1 MMRTRLGSIA
11 TLVLTGVTLAL
22 TALTA
27 ASPQTPP
34 TVGGAGGPGQLVF
47 IGTYTSPA
55 SQGIYAARLNP
66 STGELSTPV
75 LAAATRNPSF
85 VAASH
90 DGRFL
95 YAVNEVDA
103 VDGKPGG
110 GVSAF
115 AIDAKAGTLKFINQ
129 QSTVG
134 GGPCHVSV
142 VGSWVFVANY
152 GGGSIVACPVKADGS
167 LEPASSFVQH
177 KGSGAN
183 PQRQAGP
190 HAHGVVPDPTGRFLY
205 VPDLG
210 LDQVKLYKIDA
221 QAPLTPG
228 DPPFTATA
236 PGSGPRHITLSKDG
250 RFAYVITE
258 IACTIQ
264 SFARV
269 PETGALTP
277 LQTIST
283 LPDGQAVE
291 KGFSTAEVLVH
302 PSGRFLVGSNRGHN
316 SLVVYSIDKAGKLTL
331 VQHIPTGGETPR
343 AFNFDPTGG
352 FVVVGNQ
359 NSDLITVFR
368 MDAGTGK
375 LTNTGHTAKVGK
387 PVSFEFVR

>member
-1 MMRTRLGSIA
+1 MRMLSGKLS
-11 TLVLTGVTLAL
+11 TLVLAATVLVLGALA
-22 TALTA
+22 A
-27 ASPQTPP
+27 ASPQGPP
-34 TVGGAGGPGQLVF
+34 AVGGAGGAGELVF
-47 IGTYTSPA
+47 IGTYTGPA
-55 SQGIYAARLNP
+55 SQGVYASRLDP
-66 STGELSTPV
+66 KTGELSAPA
-75 LAAATRNPSF
+75 LAAVTRNPTF
-85 VAASH
+85 LAASP

-103 VDGKPGG
+103 LDGKPGG

-115 AIDAKAGTLKFINQ
+115 AIDAKAGTLKFLNQ
-129 QSTVG
+129 QSTIG

-142 VGSWVFVANY
+142 AGNWVFVANY
-152 GGGSIVACPVKADGS
+152 GGGSVAACPIKADGS
-167 LEPASSFVQH
+167 LDAAAAFVQH
-177 KGSGAN
+177 KGSSAN

-190 HAHGVVPDPTGRFLY
+190 HAHGVVPDATGRFLY

-210 LDQVKLYKIDA
+210 LDQVKLYKIDP

-228 DPPFTATA
+228 DPPFTSTA

-258 IACTIQ
+258 MACTIQ
-264 SFARV
+264 SFTRV

-277 LQTIST
+277 LQTVST
-283 LPDGQAVE
+283 LPEGQAVE
-291 KGFSTAEVLVH
+291 KGYSTAELLLH

-316 SLVVYSIDKAGKLTL
+316 SLVVYAVDRAGKLTL
-331 VQHIPTGGETPR
+331 VQHIPSGGDGPR
-343 AFNFDPTGG
+343 AFNFDPTGA

-359 NSDLITVFR
+359 NSDSITVFR
-368 MDAGTGK
+368 MDASTGK

>member
-1 MMRTRLGSIA
+1 MRTVLGTLF
-11 TLVLTGVTLAL
+11 TLVLTV
-22 TALTA
+22 LTA

-34 TVGGAGGPGQLVF
+34 AVGGAGGPGELVF

-55 SQGIYAARLNP
+55 SQGIYAARLDP
-66 STGELSTPV
+66 KTGALSTPV

-95 YAVNEVDA
+95 YAVNEVDSLE
-103 VDGKPGG
+103 GKPGG

-115 AIDAKAGTLKFINQ
+115 AIDAKAGTLTFLNQ
-129 QSTVG
+129 QSTMG

-142 VGSWVFVANY
+142 VGQWVFVANY
-152 GGGSIVACPVKADGS
+152 GGGSVAACPLKADGS
-167 LEPASSFVQH
+167 LDAAAAFVQH
-177 KGSGAN
+177 RGSGAN

-190 HAHGVVPDPTGRFLY
+190 HAHGVVPDATGRFLY

-228 DPPFTATA
+228 DPPFTSTA

-264 SFARV
+264 SFTRV
-269 PETGALTP
+269 PETGALMP

-283 LPDGQAVE
+283 LPEGQAVE

-316 SLVVYSIDKAGKLTL
+316 RLVVYSIDKAGKLTL
-331 VQHIPTGGETPR
+331 VQHMPTGGETPR
-343 AFNFDPTGG
+343 AFTFDPTGA

-359 NSDLITVFR
+359 TSDLITVFK
-368 MDAGTGK
+368 MDQGTGK